1 MNNQLLDPPSLATRR
16 PVSDR
21 APLWKRALDIAAVL
35 VLLPVILPVIG
46 LIAITIKVVSRGPI
60 FFRQDRIGFLGRSFI
75 CFKFRTMRAGASH
88 VVHQGYFKQLMES
101 DEPMTK
107 MDSVGDPRLIP
118 LGSILRA
125 SGLDELPQLL
135 NVVRGEMSIVG
146 PRPCTPFEYANYHPW
161 QKERFNTLP
170 GLTGLWQ
177 VNGKN
182 KTTFNE
188 MIKLDIRY
196 VETKTIWLDMQI
208 ILRTFPV
215 VFHQVNEIVRRR
227 LKHCRRTVMTN
238 SQPSRPFPP

>member
-135 NVVRGEMSIVG
+135 
-146 PRPCTPFEYANYHPW
+146 
-161 QKERFNTLP
+161 
-170 GLTGLWQ
+170 
-177 VNGKN
+177 
-182 KTTFNE
+182 
-188 MIKLDIRY
+188 
-196 VETKTIWLDMQI
+196 
-208 ILRTFPV
+208 
-215 VFHQVNEIVRRR
+215 
-227 LKHCRRTVMTN
+227 
-238 SQPSRPFPP
+238 